1 MDTISYYIIIHKNL
15 AKGEPKITKICLS
28 KSTCFKKLNQLQNL
42 NLIRHLKLVVGFSV
56 RGCGV
61 HQYYKMYQPCKF
73 GDVNRTRNYLH
84 IIIKGHQVQK
94 P

>member
-42 NLIRHLKLVVGFSV
+42 NLIRHLKLVGFSV
-56 RGCGV
+56 RGYGV

-73 GDVNRTRNYLH
+73 GDVRTRNYLD
-84 IIIKGHQVQK
+84 IVIKGHQVQK